1 MYTEVDKVLS
11 EDSSDNYF
19 YDDEFMYIQ
28 ELISKFT
35 DDDWENLVQN
45 LKNKN
50 DKYKIRLAYCIDE
63 DTGINGFN
71 LLLELL
77 DGDDEVAEYVID
89 SLRSFN
95 KEPYKKLIVYNK
107 TITDKAENLLKNAS
121 LPVKRILEAFLQQN
135 K

>member
-19 YDDEFMYIQ
+19 YDDEFMYVQ
-28 ELISKFT
+28 ELIGKFK
-35 DDDWENLVQN
+35 DDDWKNLVQN

-63 DTGINGFN
+63 DTGMKGFN
-71 LLLELL
+71 LLLDLL
-77 DGDDEVAEYVID
+77 DEDDEVAEYAID
-89 SLRSFN
+89 SLRSFD
-95 KEPYKKLIVYNK
+95 KEPYTNLIISDKK
-107 TITDKAENLLKNAS
+107 ITDKAENLLKNAS

>member
-1 MYTEVDKVLS
+1 MFDELNKILLEDSS
-11 EDSSDNYF
+11 EDSW
-19 YDDEFMYIQ
+19 YDDGCIYAE
-28 ELISKFT
+28 ELLGNFT
-35 DDDWENLVQN
+35 DDDWKKLMTT

-50 DKYKIRLAYCIDE
+50 NKYKIRLAYSVEE
-63 DTGINGFN
+63 DTGMNGFN

-77 DGDDEVAEYVID
+77 DEDDEVAEYAID
-89 SLRSFN
+89 SLRSFD
-95 KEPYKKLIVYNK
+95 KEPYKKIIISDK

>member
-1 MYTEVDKVLS
+1 MFDELNKILLEDSS
-11 EDSSDNYF
+11 EDSW
-19 YDDEFMYIQ
+19 YDDGCIYAE
-28 ELISKFT
+28 ELLENFT
-35 DDDWENLVQN
+35 DDDWEKLMTT

-50 DKYKIRLAYCIDE
+50 NKYKIRLAYSVEE
-63 DTGINGFN
+63 DTGMNGFN

-77 DGDDEVAEYVID
+77 DEDDEVAEYAID
-89 SLRSFN
+89 SLRSFD
-95 KEPYKKLIVYNK
+95 KEPYKKIIISDK